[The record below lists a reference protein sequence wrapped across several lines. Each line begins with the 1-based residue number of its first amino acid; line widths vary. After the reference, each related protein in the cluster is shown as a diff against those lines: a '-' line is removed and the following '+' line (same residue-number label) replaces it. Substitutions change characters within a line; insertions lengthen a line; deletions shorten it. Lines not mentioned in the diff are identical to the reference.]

1 MHTLPIEDGP
11 ETNAGEAVMEAGAMA
26 AAADAVDAGDTQ
38 KRRDILEGARQV
50 FRAQG
55 FDGASMGEIA
65 KAAGVS
71 KGTLYVY
78 FENKVA
84 LFEALVKCEWGEAA
98 ERAFRFDE
106 ADPDVRG
113 ALTRIGVGFVTMMIR
128 PDHIALVR
136 MVMSAAEKVPGGAR
150 KFYEMGPRA
159 GTRRLAA
166 YLGTQVA
173 AGRLVIDD
181 DLDLAAAHF
190 LHLAQGNL
198 MKERLFGAG
207 EEPTEAS
214 IAATVASAVRV
225 FFAAYGPDRR

>member
-1 MHTLPIEDGP
+1 METLLTEDRR
-11 ETNAGEAVMEAGAMA
+11 AHDA
-26 AAADAVDAGDTQ
+26 AAVDAAGGDTQ
-38 KRRDILEGARQV
+38 KRLDILEGARQV

-84 LFEALVKCEWGEAA
+84 LFEALVKCDWGEAA
-98 ERAFRFDE
+98 ERAFLFDE

-113 ALTRIGVGFVTMMIR
+113 VLTRLGTGFVTMMVR
-128 PDHIALVR
+128 PHHIALVR
-136 MVMSAAEKVPGGAR
+136 MVMGAAEKVPSGAR

-173 AGRLVIDD
+173 AGRLVIDV
-181 DLDLAAAHF
+181 DLELAATQF

-207 EEPTEAS
+207 EEPTEAD